1 MSKKNYYVKMTDEEL
16 VKAAQCGDNS
26 ALETI
31 LLRYKNLVCAKAKTY
46 YLAGAD
52 EDDMIQEGLI
62 GLYNAVKK
70 FDGER
75 FPFFKMFALICVK
88 HKMISA
94 VKEASRKKH
103 RPLNSY
109 ISLDSPDNSD
119 ENNSTLSDTIADD
132 NMDSDPEALLI
143 NRENYNNVS
152 DEINKSLS
160 SFEFD
165 VLMLYLEDR
174 SYREIATLL
183 ERDEKSVDNAIQR
196 IKKKL
201 LYLRNT

>member
-132 NMDSDPEALLI
+132 KMDSDPEALLI

-174 SYREIATLL
+174 SYREIAALL

>member
-1 MSKKNYYVKMTDEEL
+1 MGKKNFYVKMTDEEL
-16 VKAAQCGDNS
+16 VKSAQCGDNS

-119 ENNSTLSDTIADD
+119 ENNSTLSDTIADV

-143 NRENYNNVS
+143 NRENYSNVS

-174 SYREIATLL
+174 SYREIAELL
-183 ERDEKSVDNAIQR
+183 DRDEKAVDNAIQR

-201 LYLRNT
+201 FYLRNR